1 MSEHINLRGVVSKP
15 WIGSSGIFRWL
26 GYALIALGLFGLIS
40 GLLPRTDMPVALNLM
55 SLNSGL
61 SVVIGVVLLA
71 LANVLALINEIFDAN
86 HTIID

>member
-15 WIGSSGIFRWL
+15 WIGSSGVFRWL
-26 GYALIALGLFGLIS
+26 GYLLLTVGLLGSSG
-40 GLLPRTDMPVALNLM
+40 GLLPMTDMPFALNLW
-55 SLNSGL
+55 SLNSGIT
-61 SVVIGVVLLA
+61 VVTGAVLLV

>member
-15 WIGSSGIFRWL
+15 WIGSSGVFRWL
-26 GYALIALGLFGLIS
+26 GYALIAVGLFGYTG
-40 GLLPRTDMPVALNLM
+40 GLLPMTDLPMALNLM

-61 SVVIGVVLLA
+61 SMVTGVVLLA

>member
-15 WIGSSGIFRWL
+15 WIGSSGVFRWL
-26 GYALIALGLFGLIS
+26 GYALIALGLLGSL
-40 GLLPRTDMPVALNLM
+40 GELLPMVNGPLTA
-55 SLNSGL
+55 SLLPINSGL
-61 SVVIGVVLLA
+61 AAVVGVVLLA

>member
-15 WIGSSGIFRWL
+15 WIGSSGVFRWL
-26 GYALIALGLFGLIS
+26 GYALIALGLLGSLG
-40 GLLPRTDMPVALNLM
+40 GLLPMVNDPLITSFLPINW
-55 SLNSGL
+55 GL
-61 SVVIGVVLLA
+61 AAVIGVVLLA

>member
-15 WIGSSGIFRWL
+15 WIGSSGVFRWL
-26 GYALIALGLFGLIS
+26 GYALIAVGLFGS
-40 GLLPRTDMPVALNLM
+40 TRGLLPMTDLPMALNLM

-61 SVVIGVVLLA
+61 SMVTGVVLLA

>member
-15 WIGSSGIFRWL
+15 WIGSSGVFRWL
-26 GYALIALGLFGLIS
+26 GYALIAV
-40 GLLPRTDMPVALNLM
+40 GLLG
-55 SLNSGL
+55 SLGWLLRMVNDPLITTLSPINSGL
-61 SVVIGVVLLA
+61 AAVVGVVLLA